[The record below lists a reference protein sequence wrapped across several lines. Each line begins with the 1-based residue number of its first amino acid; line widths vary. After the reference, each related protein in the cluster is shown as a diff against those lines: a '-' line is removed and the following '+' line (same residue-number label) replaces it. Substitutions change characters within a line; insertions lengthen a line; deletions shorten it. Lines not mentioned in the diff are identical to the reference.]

1 MATQPDD
8 EAVHGRLLHV
18 TYVAGDP
25 AARGE
30 IFLRYYAALKTHLH
44 IFVKRKQLF
53 LRGGDID
60 DVVDEAAIDALKSYF
75 DRPASYDPARRGL
88 LGYLKMSAEGDFK
101 NRFTREVGREA
112 GLESDFVEL
121 DDTGWNNVADGGI
134 DPVDAIEDEQAAAA
148 LQARAE
154 TVAETDDERIVL
166 RFMLERERSTA
177 VYALA
182 LGLTAKTR
190 KEQRTEVGRI
200 KDRLTKR
207 IRRGLLDESPD

>member
-18 TYVAGDP
+18 NYVAGDP

-30 IFLRYYAALKTHLH
+30 IFLRYFEALKTHLH
-44 IFVKRKQLF
+44 IYVRRKQLF

-60 DVVDEAAIDALKSYF
+60 DVVEEAVIDALTSYF
-75 DRPASYDPARRGL
+75 SRPAAYDPTRRGL

-121 DDTGWNNVADGGI
+121 DDTGWNSVADGGI
-134 DPVDAIEDEQAAAA
+134 DPVDAIEDEQAAGA
-148 LQARAE
+148 LLARAE
-154 TVAETDDERIVL
+154 TIVETEEERIVL

-182 LGLTAKTR
+182 LGITARTP
-190 KEQRTEVGRI
+190 KEQRAEVSRI